1 LLSNH
6 YNRRSNKANSSRSH
20 HRQHDN
26 GAKDFLTFQRL
37 SRCLHVLMRIYHISP
52 VFFVAVCIKKM
63 EQYIVGEWI
72 GGGSFGAVHKITR
85 KSDNQ
90 VTLLI
95 YYQALKFPLILLQT
109 TSKTVTGLESSALW
123 LHE

>member
-1 LLSNH
+1 VFTCSDEN
-6 YNRRSNKANSSRSH
+6 
-20 HRQHDN
+20 
-26 GAKDFLTFQRL
+26 
-37 SRCLHVLMRIYHISP
+37 ISP

-95 YYQALKFPLILLQT
+95 YYQALKFPLILLKKQLQKQSLVWKAVHYGCMNEAQKKMIVSEVLHTHTNMIT
-109 TSKTVTGLESSALW
+109 T
-123 LHE
+123 